1 MKKFAQQ
8 LQCTPTNI
16 GANVQ
21 KESPCHKAKVVGW
34 SAFMVFTSGLYL
46 SYFSDVTARSM
57 QLQNLALAGRL
68 QFNEYDPHNDKQ
80 EFAYNVLIDLYETK
94 SAKDLKYI

>member
-1 MKKFAQQ
+1 MKKFTQQ

-34 SAFMVFTSGLYL
+34 SAFMVLTSGLYL

-80 EFAYNVLIDLYETK
+80 EFAYNVLLDLYETK

>member
-8 LQCTPTNI
+8 LQFSPTNI

-34 SAFMVFTSGLYL
+34 SAFMVLTSGLYL

-68 QFNEYDPHNDKQ
+68 QFNEYDPHDDKK
-80 EFAYNVLIDLYETK
+80 EFAYNNLIDLYETK

>member
-1 MKKFAQQ
+1 MKACFKQ
-8 LQCTPTNI
+8 LQFRPSSI
-16 GANVQ
+16 GQNV
-21 KESPCHKAKVVGW
+21 KEESSCHKAKVVGW
-34 SAFMVFTSGLYL
+34 SAFMVLTSGLYL

-68 QFNEYDPHNDKQ
+68 QFNEYDAHDDKK
-80 EFAYNVLIDLYETK
+80 EFAYNNLIDLYETK